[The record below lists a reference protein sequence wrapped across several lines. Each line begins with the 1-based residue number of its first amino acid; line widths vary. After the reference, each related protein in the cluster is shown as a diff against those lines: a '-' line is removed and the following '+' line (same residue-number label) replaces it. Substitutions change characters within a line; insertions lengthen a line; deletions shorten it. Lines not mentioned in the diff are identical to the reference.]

1 LPDDGRES
9 VEALARRAAEGDE
22 AAFDRLVRR
31 IHPRLVRWA
40 LVKTTEVDDADEVVQ
55 RTLVRMYRALPGF
68 RGDSRV
74 TTWAYRIAANV
85 WLDMQR
91 ARKSRSRV
99 EEPLMDDMEH
109 SAAATTPRPDA
120 RVERGQEAD
129 LLRRF
134 LADLAPRQREVLEL
148 VDLQGLAPSE
158 AAAAMDVTPSTARV
172 HLHRARRAL
181 RRIILDER
189 PELAEE
195 YGT

>member
-1 LPDDGRES
+1 LPDVGRES

-68 RGDSRV
+68 RGDSRI
-74 TTWAYRIAANV
+74 TTWAYRIATNV

-91 ARKSRSRV
+91 AEKTRSRV
-99 EEPLMDDMEH
+99 EEPLMEDVEH
-109 SAAATTPRPDA
+109 AAAAATPSPDA
-120 RVERGQEAD
+120 RVERAEEAD

-134 LADLAPRQREVLEL
+134 FADLAPRQREVLEL
-148 VDLQGLAPSE
+148 VDLQGLEPSE
-158 AAAAMDVTPSTARV
+158 AASAMEVTPSTARV